1 MADFQLTCVIQER
14 GVITQVGVEGTIYTV
29 QRIIGAM
36 NAGDTFYTY
45 KYGYRAKV
53 YQKQSSITGRIF
65 LTTDPDDTRENN
77 LDFLPTC

>member
-53 YQKQSSITGRIF
+53 SKAEQYNRTYF
-65 LTTDPDDTRENN
+65 PNN
-77 LDFLPTC
+77 RSR